1 MTYMVSPHAID
12 TKNPLAVAE
21 AAKAA
26 FGRISAQ
33 ASFPLLDRLF
43 TDVTCMFAGKYPGYL
58 SIDMRYHDYEHTL
71 QATVCLLQILEGRHR
86 TGDAPVL
93 SARDWELAVMAV
105 LLHDTGYLKHS
116 DDREGTGA
124 KYTLIHESR
133 SCDFARRYLPPLGVK
148 PEEIDDVCA
157 AISCTGPQNKISQM
171 TFHREEARVI
181 TFVLVTADYLGQMS
195 APDYVAE
202 LPILFGEFK
211 EAFEFEHVP
220 EQKRSYH
227 QLGELL
233 EKTPRF
239 WDNYVRPLLDFEAG
253 GVHKYLTTAGQPN
266 PYLQAVE
273 ANIEEVRRLVRERAG
288 QK

>member
-1 MTYMVSPHAID
+1 MVSPNSID
-12 TKNPLAVAE
+12 TKSPTAVAE
-21 AAKAA
+21 AVKAA
-26 FGRISAQ
+26 FGRRSAQ
-33 ASFPLLDRLF
+33 GSFPLLDRLF
-43 TDVTCMFAGKYPGYL
+43 ADVTSMFNGKYPGYL

-71 QATVCLLQILEGRHR
+71 QATVCLTQLLEGKHR
-86 TGDAPVL
+86 SGDAPAL
-93 SARDWELAVMAV
+93 TSRDWELAIMAV

-116 DDREGTGA
+116 DDRDGTGA

-133 SCDFARRYLPPLGVK
+133 SCDFARHYLPPLGVK

-171 TFHREEARVI
+171 TFRRPEARII
-181 TFVLVTADYLGQMS
+181 TFVLVTADYLGQM
-195 APDYVAE
+195 AAADYVAE
-202 LPILFGEFK
+202 LPMLFGEFK

-227 QLGELL
+227 EISELL

-239 WDNYVRPLLDFEAG
+239 WENYVRPLLDFEAG
-253 GVHKYLTTAGQPN
+253 GVYRYLTTAGQPN

-273 ANIEEVRRLVRERAG
+273 ANIEEVRRLVRERTG
-288 QK
+288 KK